1 MAYSILIADL
11 FLYRLLILQ
20 LKNVS
25 LYRLEGPEGGEKPRY
40 MAVLSTTF
48 RFHLPL
54 VFAPD
59 IKIQH
64 RPTLSFNYLQ
74 NSLTLKW

>member
-1 MAYSILIADL
+1 MAYSILTADL

-20 LKNVS
+20 VKMFLYIGLKDQKVGKA
-25 LYRLEGPEGGEKPRY
+25 LY

-54 VFAPD
+54 AFAPD

-64 RPTLSFNYLQ
+64 RPMLSFNY
-74 NSLTLKW
+74 